1 MERKAFYVK
10 PTADIHAVE
19 IESLLC
25 SSSIDWGN
33 DGYAGND
40 HFSNDELENGW
51 DF

>member
-10 PTADIHAVE
+10 PTADIYAVE

-25 SSSIDWGN
+25 SSIDWGN
-33 DGYAGND
+33 EGYAGDNQ
-40 HFSNDELENGW
+40 FSNDELENGW